1 MYVIKML
8 LADDV
13 FSIGIG
19 LDCAGIVGPIHW
31 LWKSG
36 SSTKTRNKRDRHGSP
51 GASPMLKSVL
61 FDEREDQLL
70 RE

>member
-19 LDCAGIVGPIHW
+19 LECAGILGPIRW
-31 LWKSG
+31 LWTLG
-36 SSTKTRNKRDRHGSP
+36 SSTKTRNKRDRQDLS
-51 GASPMLKSVL
+51 GASSMLKSVL